1 VKELTSD
8 DFLRLGPL
16 LRRFLPVAVKEV
28 WIIGSGGV
36 AAIHPATPASLRTSR
51 DVDIVPIDVPV
62 LYYDGQIIERE
73 LGEDSGFADENLFFV
88 DYVNADL
95 LRCTPPGWQQRVT
108 IIELAPGLNGHFL
121 DAHDIAYN
129 KLWAGRPKDIAWVK
143 GLLEVGVIHLHR
155 LHELHAGNPIAEED
169 RAKVSQSLAA
179 VTTPP

>member
-1 VKELTSD
+1 V
-8 DFLRLGPL
+8 
-16 LRRFLPVAVKEV
+16 LRRSVLDLTDVYVF
-28 WIIGSGGV
+28 GSGGV
-36 AAIHPATPASLRTSR
+36 SAQNETLPPELRKSI
-51 DVDIVPIDVPV
+51 DVDFSPIGKSV
-62 LYYDGQIIERE
+62 LY
-73 LGEDSGFADENLFFV
+73 LDSKFVDQYGGPESDFFDENGFYI
-88 DYVNADL
+88 DYVTADL

-129 KLWAGRPKDIAWVK
+129 KLWAGRPKDIVWVK